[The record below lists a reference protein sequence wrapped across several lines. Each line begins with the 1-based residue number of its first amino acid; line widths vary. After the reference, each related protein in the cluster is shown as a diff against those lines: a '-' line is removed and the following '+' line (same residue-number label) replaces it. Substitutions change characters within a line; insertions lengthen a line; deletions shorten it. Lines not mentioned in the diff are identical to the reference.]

1 MIKFRA
7 IEREDLP
14 TLRDWRNEL
23 KDLFRQYR
31 YLNMENQEQWFGGLT
46 NDNSQVMYAVT
57 NMEGLLIGVAGW
69 YNIDWLNRHADLS
82 IYIGGEK
89 GKGYGTA
96 TLNELHRIAFM
107 ELNLLTVRLEVFD
120 FNPAKTLYERVGYKK
135 VGVWRNAHYHNGE
148 YHDSILMDMT
158 VDDWKKAVV

>member
-1 MIKFRA
+1 MINFRA
-7 IEREDLP
+7 IEREDLK

-23 KDLFRQYR
+23 KDNFRQYR
-31 YLNMENQEQWFGGLT
+31 FLSMENQEKWFNGLLT
-46 NDNSQVMYAVT
+46 DDSQVMYAVVDED
-57 NMEGLLIGVAGW
+57 NNLIGIAGW
-69 YNIDWLNRHADLS
+69 HNIDWLNRHADLS

-96 TLNELHRIAFM
+96 TLKELHRIAFM

-135 VGVWRNAHYHNGE
+135 VGVWRNAHFHAGV
-148 YHDSILMDMT
+148 YHDSILMDLT
-158 VDDWKKAVV
+158 REDWEKGGA